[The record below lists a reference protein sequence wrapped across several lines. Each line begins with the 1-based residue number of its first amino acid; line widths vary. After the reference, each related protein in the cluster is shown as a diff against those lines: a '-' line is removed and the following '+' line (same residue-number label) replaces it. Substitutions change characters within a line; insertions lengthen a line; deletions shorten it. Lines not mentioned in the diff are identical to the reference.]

1 PPPLPPAPQP
11 PPVAETPHEA
21 AAAPPPP
28 VPAAPEPPA
37 PAAPAPAPAAEAAGS
52 GDPEA
57 AAAPQPGHLA
67 AHAATVPQKQ
77 APRAP
82 SVPPKAPAPASI
94 HKPGGPATT
103 PSPPVAEPR
112 PEPKTQPPVIK
123 TDAPP
128 PEAAKVTVPK
138 PAPGGISPAARR
150 ALSDTLQSPIAASAL
165 RVPKPPTVATQPT
178 PEKEPA
184 WAVPP
189 PAKTAPAVPDAMKR
203 SGTTMPP
210 PAPPRPAA
218 ATTAGRAALAALKP
232 DAAQPAAEAP
242 KPAPPPAPAAAAA
255 EPAPNS
261 SGPPRIGD
269 VMLEAIEPLTDL
281 PEDVQRALSR
291 AAKIEELGPSQSR
304 ALGVML
310 VITGEV
316 SVYADDATVPGHVA
330 GPRSFLTSR
339 GSLEGGFAM
348 HFVTGASGAKIAS
361 WDDATFD
368 HALRSCPW
376 VLDDC
381 KATADRLQAR
391 TGLAIGALGGLDA
404 KTRDSLAT
412 RLDMRV
418 IEPGEVVTQ
427 ENDPMPGLIFVVGG
441 GVDIQEGDPPAVVG
455 EARAGEL
462 LFADALWAGVPAP
475 LTSRAKASGVLL
487 LVADRKLALELAA
500 DVPLVAEL
508 LSR

>member
-1 PPPLPPAPQP
+1 VAAPQ
-11 PPVAETPHEA
+11 
-21 AAAPPPP
+21 
-28 VPAAPEPPA
+28 
-37 PAAPAPAPAAEAAGS
+37 APAAEAAGAV
-52 GDPEA
+52 DPEP
-57 AAAPQPGHLA
+57 AAAPQPGQLA
-67 AHAATVPQKQ
+67 AQAQAVAQKQ
-77 APRAP
+77 GPRAP
-82 SVPPKAPAPASI
+82 SVPPKAPAAAPLQKSA
-94 HKPGGPATT
+94 GPATT
-103 PSPPVAEPR
+103 PSPPVVEPR
-112 PEPKTQPPVIK
+112 PEAKTQPPVIK
-123 TDAPP
+123 ADAPP
-128 PEAAKVTVPK
+128 PEAPKAPAPTK
-138 PAPGGISPAARR
+138 PAIGGINPAARR
-150 ALSDTLQSPIAASAL
+150 ALADTLQSPIAASAL
-165 RVPKPPTVATQPT
+165 RVPKPPTVATQPA
-178 PEKEPA
+178 PDKEPA

-210 PAPPRPAA
+210 PAPPRPSAA
-218 ATTAGRAALAALKP
+218 ATTGRAALAAIKP
-232 DAAQPAAEAP
+232 DAAQPPAEAP
-242 KPAPPPAPAAAAA
+242 KPAAPPAAA
-255 EPAPNS
+255 EPAPLS

-291 AAKIEELGPSQSR
+291 AAKLEELGPGQTR

-310 VITGEV
+310 VIAGEA
-316 SVYADDATVPGHVA
+316 SVYAADATVPGHVA
-330 GPRSFLTSR
+330 GPRSFSTSR
-339 GSLEGGFAM
+339 GSLEGGFSM
-348 HFVTGASGAKIAS
+348 RFVTGASGAKIAS

-391 TGLAIGALGGLDA
+391 AGLALGALGGLDA

-418 IEPGEVVTQ
+418 VEPGEIITQ

-441 GVDIQEGDPPAVVG
+441 GVEIVEGEPPAVVG

-475 LTSRAKASGVLL
+475 LTSRAKASGALL

-500 DVPLVAEL
+500 DIPLVAEL